1 MSGRMQETININLME
16 EEQRVENQYYDIEK
30 NIR

>member
-16 EEQRVENQYYDIEK
+16 KEKIIENKLNEGSK
-30 NIR
+30 